1 MNKFNR
7 IVAKTQKG
15 LMEMEVEEGEEEQS
29 MFQMVGRLA
38 SFFAKN
44 INEGRDFELN
54 LGLLIDNCGE
64 LQTVLWMNLRM
75 KLRNE

>member
-1 MNKFNR
+1 MPTKPQLLVLLIGPIYQCMNKFNR

-44 INEGRDFELN
+44 INEGRDF
-54 LGLLIDNCGE
+54 
-64 LQTVLWMNLRM
+64 QTEFRYLD
-75 KLRNE
+75 